1 MKNCILKVFLIA
13 CFIFVAGNAMATPTP
28 VEMISSSFHT
38 WGFGSRGL
46 ASFSWDQSASV
57 PVNGGGFI
65 SQSTDSVDIKAGSSA
80 DFFSASAYSSAYSWG
95 SPNPFAQANA
105 ESIMIYRP
113 LYNMDSL
120 SITYASEMGEFTH
133 ISEELTDITS
143 GIQLWSLV
151 KKLGIIVKEGTDTI
165 DYDFQTDHIYELRLF
180 IHTDSNRD
188 HDSGQ
193 IWTDSIVAVPEPSIM
208 VLLFISMISVAGL
221 RRWWKN

>member
-80 DFFSASAYSSAYSWG
+80 DFFSASVYSSAYSMG
-95 SPNPFAQANA
+95 SPSPIAGANA

-143 GIQLWSLV
+143 GIQLWS
-151 KKLGIIVKEGTDTI
+151 IVGRVGLSGETYTF

-180 IHTDSNRD
+180 IFSDSNRD
-188 HDSGQ
+188 HTDGR
-193 IWTDSIVAVPEPSIM
+193 IWTDSLVAVPEPSIIA
-208 VLLFISMISVAGL
+208 LLVISMMGVAGL
-221 RRWWKN
+221 RRWWKI